1 MVAWAVQAGPIPV
14 LRSQEK
20 ESVLIR
26 VLNRDRH
33 TKKKGGLEIQPPLAC
48 CSTRIAFSNAGRL
61 SDKL

>member
-33 TKKKGGLEIQPPLAC
+33 TKKKGG
-48 CSTRIAFSNAGRL
+48 AGNPTPSCL
-61 SDKL
+61 L